1 MGMVTCSIYSI
12 SLSQNLEND
21 NSLASLTFHA
31 PQLIG
36 DSTIGNIAED
46 MLFVIL
52 YVPYILRKI

>member
-12 SLSQNLEND
+12 SLRQNLEND

-31 PQLIG
+31 PQQIG

-46 MLFVIL
+46 ILFVIL
-52 YVPYILRKI
+52 YIPYILRKI